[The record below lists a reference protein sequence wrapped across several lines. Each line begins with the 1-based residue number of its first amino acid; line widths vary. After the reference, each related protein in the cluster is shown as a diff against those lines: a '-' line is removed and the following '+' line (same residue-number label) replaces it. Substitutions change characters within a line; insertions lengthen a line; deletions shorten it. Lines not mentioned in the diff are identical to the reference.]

1 MSETLWTTAAVFSVA
16 FVLAATL
23 LLVGVK
29 VVHWEVLRSRA
40 HRRAIYTASLA
51 DLLATG
57 FSTRR
62 VRRAGHDPVFAD
74 VVHDY
79 LGIVDGHE
87 LQRLQLLIDH
97 IGLRDRLRRQVR
109 IAPTIGRRLAALHL
123 LAVIARP
130 ADEDFFLSRLRSRS
144 AKERLG
150 AVRGL
155 ATIRSLQGLD
165 RTLDLLDK
173 ETSAR
178 ALLLADSMIGFGPA
192 AVPSIAGR
200 LEHPAVTERALLI
213 RVLGLIGDPEAA
225 DTVASFLDHADTEVR
240 IAAAS
245 SLGRVGTMATIPRLI
260 AAGGDDDWRVR
271 ARVASSLGDLGAAE
285 ALPLL
290 ESLLEDPGWWVRQ
303 NAARSLARL
312 PGGEEALLAALECP
326 DRFAADAAR
335 EQLELMDPARPTPA
349 PGAVA

>member
-1 MSETLWTTAAVFSVA
+1 MNGPLWTAAAYSVGL
-16 FVLAATL
+16 VLAATL

-29 VVHWEVLRSRA
+29 VAHWRALRARA
-40 HRRAIYTASLA
+40 RRRAIYTASLA

-62 VRRAGHDPVFAD
+62 IRRAGRDPVFFE

-97 IGLRDRLRRQVR
+97 IDLRGRLRRQAR

-144 AKERLG
+144 ASERLG

-155 ATIRSLQGLD
+155 AAIRSLRGLD
-165 RTLDLLDK
+165 RTLDLLDE
-173 ETSAR
+173 ETPAR

-192 AVPSIAGR
+192 AVPSVAGR
-200 LEHPAVTERALLI
+200 LEDPRVTQRALLI

-225 DTVASFLDHADTEVR
+225 GAVVSFLIHADPEVR

-245 SLGRVGTMATIPRLI
+245 SLGRVGTTETIPRLI

-271 ARVASSLGDLGAAE
+271 GRVASSLGDLGASE
-285 ALPLL
+285 AVPLL
-290 ESLLEDPGWWVRQ
+290 TGLLEDPGWWVRQ
-303 NAARSLARL
+303 HAARSLARL
-312 PGGEEALLAALECP
+312 PGGEDVLLGALDSP

-335 EQLELMDPARPTPA
+335 EQLELMDPARSAAALGAPT
-349 PGAVA
+349 